1 MSRHRTRTTF
11 RTIVVTAS
19 LGMAVGL
26 LAQGPAPRKA
36 GLPLP
41 TFDTS
46 HFSGSGNCATC
57 HSGLVDSASR
67 DVSIDTHWRST
78 MMANSSRDPLWQA
91 KVSAEVARTPALKAV
106 IEDKCATCH
115 TPMARTQAVA
125 DASPVALL
133 DMGFLDDAHP
143 LHQAARDGVSCTLC
157 HQIQNRDLGAPPSFT
172 GHYLIDTGTARPA
185 APVFGPFTAPLLNP
199 MRQSS
204 GFTPTHSAHVRD
216 SGLCA
221 TCHTLYTPTVDAT
234 GAIVGQLPEQTPYL
248 EWRHSSYGDGVDED
262 RSCQQCHMPAA
273 AGGVAIANRPW
284 RWLTP
289 RSPFSQHTFAGANAF
304 MLGMLS
310 TSIDEL
316 GLTASTDQF
325 QATIQ
330 RTTDQ
335 LATGTARLSVED
347 ARLDAG
353 LLTVGLR
360 VESLTGHKLPTG
372 FPSRRAWVHLTVTGS
387 NGRVVF
393 ESGTPLEDGSI
404 AGNAADENPGA
415 FEPHYDRITEPS
427 QVQIYEAIM
436 ADPEGNVTYTLLR
449 GARYAKD
456 NRLLPAGFD
465 PATAPADVAVYGCA
479 AQDRDFSGGTDRLT
493 YVIETHDA
501 EGPLTVTARLLYQT
515 VSSRFV
521 RDLRETA
528 TPAVARYGALH
539 DAADRTPALLASTR
553 ADVR

>member
-1 MSRHRTRTTF
+1 MSRHRTRTVL
-11 RTIVVTAS
+11 RMVVVAGS
-19 LGMAVGL
+19 LGIAAGL
-26 LAQGPAPRKA
+26 FAQGPVPRYA
-36 GLPLP
+36 GRPLP

-46 HFSGSGNCATC
+46 HFSGSGNCAAC
-57 HSGLVDSASR
+57 HTGLVDAAR
-67 DVSIDTHWRST
+67 QDVSIDTHWRST

-91 KVSAEVARTPALKAV
+91 KVSAEAAKTPALKAV

-133 DMGFLDDAHP
+133 DRGFLDDAHP

-157 HQIQNRDLGAPPSFT
+157 HQIQNRDLGAPPGFT
-172 GHYLIDTGTARPA
+172 GHYVIDTRTARPA
-185 APVFGPFTAPLLNP
+185 APVFGPFNAPLLNP

-204 GFTPTHSAHVRD
+204 GFTPTHSPHVGD

-262 RSCQQCHMPAA
+262 RSCRQCHMPAA
-273 AGGVAIANRPW
+273 TGSVVIANRPW

-289 RSPFSQHTFAGANAF
+289 RSPFSQHIFAGANTF
-304 MLGMLS
+304 MLGILS
-310 TSIDEL
+310 RSIDEL

-335 LATGTARLSVED
+335 FAAGTAKLFVED
-347 ARLDAG
+347 ARLDDG

-360 VESLTGHKLPTG
+360 VQSLTGHKLPTG

-387 NGRVVF
+387 DGRVVF
-393 ESGTPLEDGSI
+393 ESGRPLEDGSI
-404 AGNAADENPGA
+404 AGNAADEDPDA
-415 FEPHYDRITEPS
+415 FEPHYDRITEAS

-436 ADPEGNVTYTLLR
+436 ADSDGAVTYTLLR

-479 AQDRDFSGGTDRLT
+479 AQDRNFSGGTDRLT
-493 YVIETHDA
+493 YLIETHDA
-501 EGPLTVTARLLYQT
+501 EGPLAVTARLLYQT
-515 VSSRFV
+515 VSYGFV

-528 TPAVARYGALH
+528 TSAVARYGSLH
-539 DAADRTPALLASTR
+539 DAADRTPAVIATAR
-553 ADVR
+553 VDAR